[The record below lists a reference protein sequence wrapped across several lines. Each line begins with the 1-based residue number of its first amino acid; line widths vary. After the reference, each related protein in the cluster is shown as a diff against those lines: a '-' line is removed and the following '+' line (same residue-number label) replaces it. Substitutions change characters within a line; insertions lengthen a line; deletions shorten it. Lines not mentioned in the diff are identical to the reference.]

1 VGRCSPEHM
10 DLLGIEKYMKYVGE
24 ELVAAVFAAARPLY
38 GLRLLHVNATF
49 HGGGVAGMLHSLVPL
64 MNDVGINADWGLL
77 YGDPSLF
84 QVTKKLHN
92 ALQGEAVSL
101 CEEDLANYLR
111 VNETFTRY
119 SPVADHDVII
129 VHDPQPLPMIR
140 YQQREN
146 PWVWR
151 CHIDIST
158 PHEPVWEVL
167 KPFILRYDGVVVS
180 SEAFRKPDLPVQT
193 HIIAPAID
201 PLSELNRDLSPDEVE
216 RKLAQYSVPRDKP
229 ILVQI
234 SRFDKWKDP
243 LGVLDVFQRIRK
255 SVDCRL
261 VMMGNMATD
270 DPEGPEIFARVLSQ
284 VEGMDDVHL
293 FTHTDALFVNA
304 LQRAAAVVVQ
314 MSRREGFGLT
324 VSEAL
329 WKGTPVV
336 ATDVGGIP
344 LQVVDGQT
352 GYLVQPGD
360 YERAAERAVQI
371 VEDRELRERLGAQGR
386 MHVRQKFLMPR
397 LLLDWLR
404 VLGELVR

>member
-1 VGRCSPEHM
+1 ME
-10 DLLGIEKYMKYVGE
+10 LLGIEKYTKYVGE
-24 ELVAAVFAAARPLY
+24 EMVAAVFRAARPLY

-64 MNDVGINADWGLL
+64 MNDVGINADWSLL

-92 ALQGEAVSL
+92 ALQGEPVELTDREVA
-101 CEEDLANYLR
+101 DYLR
-111 VNETFTRY
+111 VSETFARY
-119 SPVADHDVII
+119 SPIADHDVII

-140 YQQREN
+140 YHQRAN

-158 PHEPVWEVL
+158 PHEAIWQQL

-180 SEAFRKPDLPVQT
+180 SETFVKPDLPVDT

-201 PLSELNRDLSPDEVE
+201 PLSELNRDLSPEEIE
-216 RKLAQYSVPRDKP
+216 RKLTQYSIPRDKP

-243 LGVLDVFQRIRK
+243 LGVIEVFQRIRQ

-261 VMMGNMATD
+261 VMVGNMATD
-270 DPEGPEIFARVLSQ
+270 DPEGPQIHARVAEQ
-284 VEGMDDVHL
+284 AREMEDVHL
-293 FTHTDALFVNA
+293 ITQTDALLVNA
-304 LQRAAAVVVQ
+304 LQEEAAVVVQ

-329 WKGTPVV
+329 WKRTPVV
-336 ATDVGGIP
+336 ATNVGGIP
-344 LQVVDGQT
+344 RQVIHGQT
-352 GYLVQPGD
+352 GYLVEPGD
-360 YERAAERAVQI
+360 YDGAAALVARLLQ
-371 VEDRELRERLGAQGR
+371 DPELRHRIGSQGR
-386 MHVRQKFLMPR
+386 EHVRQNFLMPR

-404 VLGELVR
+404 VLVDLA